1 MQGPR
6 GGQWVAGLFVSVLNI
21 GCHAVICFWELWG
34 EGSRGVA
41 SSTELREGLQHF
53 EAAGLP

>member
-1 MQGPR
+1 MQGPW
-6 GGQWVAGLFVSVLNI
+6 GASGLLVSLSLLLNI
-21 GCHAVICFWELWG
+21 GCYAVICFWELG

-41 SSTELREGLQHF
+41 SSTELSGGLQHF